1 MLAMN
6 VYVLNLARAVERK
19 QDIERS
25 AASAGVTLDFI
36 EAADGRHLTDEQRA
50 LVNHSRRRKMT
61 TPMPGNQRQK
71 NSARRIGKICRSDLL
86 LFMAIAGCILS
97 AAGVIPKALSSVAV
111 EFLLV
116 CPLLLTGVMLFW
128 LLCPVSITGV
138 LAILRF
144 RAEGAV
150 MSKGP

>member
-1 MLAMN
+1 MLAMY
-6 VYVLNLARAVERK
+6 VYVLNLARGIKRK
-19 QDIERS
+19 QKIFLCEDVLS
-25 AASAGVTLDFI
+25 C
-36 EAADGRHLTDEQRA
+36 
-50 LVNHSRRRKMT
+50 
-61 TPMPGNQRQK
+61 TPENQRQK
-71 NSARRIGKICRSDLL
+71 KSARRIGEISWSNRL

-116 CPLLLTGVMLFW
+116 CSLVLMGVMLFW

-144 RAEGAV
+144 RAKGAAEKHGQSQKADSSYMPSPV
-150 MSKGP
+150 TR